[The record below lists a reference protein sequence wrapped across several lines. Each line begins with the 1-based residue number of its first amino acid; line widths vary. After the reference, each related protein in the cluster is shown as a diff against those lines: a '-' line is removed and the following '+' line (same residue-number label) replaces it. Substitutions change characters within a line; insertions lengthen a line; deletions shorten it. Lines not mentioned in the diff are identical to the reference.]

1 MQKMVRETCL
11 VFPMNMIGVLVLL
24 FISGPGNK
32 ACVSG
37 KSQSTTDH
45 HFVFTDS
52 AEASVK
58 IVKDDVEGYF
68 DRATP
73 VDMAIQMKKPLA
85 DHRTEVNTS
94 AFIRFIRTEVSD
106 WTSDEKKMI
115 RATLEEAFSI
125 IKKLN
130 PTCLPKISLIKIK
143 TNHYG
148 DHVYYTRGH
157 HICIPEN
164 IFTEYNAEVQL
175 PILIHEIFHVIS
187 KQNPAYRDSL
197 YALIGFEKLD
207 KEPFIPDPLNK
218 RLLTNPDGVSRLHA
232 IRLGDLPKGEISVLA
247 LPLISS
253 NRSDFT
259 TSLPHFFDYLSFDLY
274 PVEKKEGLYIVVTD
288 TLGNTKLETALTTHF
303 FTKIRD
309 NTRYIIHP
317 EEIMADNF
325 MLAALAVH
333 RNDYQRFSP
342 KGKELIEQII
352 RITRETDFTR

>member
-1 MQKMVRETCL
+1 MQINSRFTRPF
-11 VFPMNMIGVLVLL
+11 FPANILGVLVLL
-24 FISGPGNK
+24 FITGLGHK

-37 KSQSTTDH
+37 KSKH
-45 HFVFTDS
+45 AAARYVVFTDS

-68 DRATP
+68 NRVTP

-85 DHRTEVNTS
+85 EHRDQVHTS
-94 AFIRFIRTEVSD
+94 AFIRFIKTEVSD
-106 WTSDEKKMI
+106 WTADEKKLI
-115 RATLEEAFSI
+115 SPTLEEAFSI
-125 IKKLN
+125 VKKLN
-130 PTCLPKISLIKIK
+130 PACLPKISLIKIK

-164 IFTEYNAEVQL
+164 IFSEYDSDLQL

-207 KEPFIPDPLNK
+207 KEPDIPVVLHK
-218 RLLTNPDGVSRLHA
+218 RLLTNPDGVSRSHA
-232 IRLGDLPKGEISVLA
+232 IRLGDESKGETSVLA

-253 NRSDFT
+253 NRSDFNP
-259 TSLPHFFDYLSFDLY
+259 SLPHFFDYLSFDLY
-274 PVEKKEGLYIVVTD
+274 PVEKIAGRYIVGTD

-333 RNDYQRFSP
+333 RDDFRRFSP
-342 KGKELIEQII
+342 KGKELVEQII